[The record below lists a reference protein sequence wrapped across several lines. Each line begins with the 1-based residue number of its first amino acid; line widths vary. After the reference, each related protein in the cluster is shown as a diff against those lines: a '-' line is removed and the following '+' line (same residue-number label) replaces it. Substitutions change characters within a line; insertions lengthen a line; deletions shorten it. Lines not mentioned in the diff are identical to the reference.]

1 MTATWI
7 ALAVYGLGLLAIG
20 LFAGR
25 RADRSLQEYYLAGG
39 GLSSFVLFMALFG
52 TNVTPFLLIGISG
65 IAYHQ
70 GLGIF
75 GLNGAIVALGLPIV
89 FWTVGV
95 PARRLA
101 QQLGAMTPA
110 ELYSKRLGSRAVGLA
125 LFALWTLYTLPYMT
139 TALQGAGKTLNLA
152 TEGQVPEAA
161 GAIGVLVLALVYTTL
176 GGMRATAWTNVV
188 QGGLFL
194 GFVVL
199 AFWYQAK
206 GIGGE
211 DGIVGAL
218 RRLHDERPDLCVAG
232 EHPLLEPRAF
242 TSWSLAISLT
252 VIGFPHMLVRLFA
265 ARSERSMLQICRIY
279 PVALLFLWLP
289 AVLCGVFGALAFPGL
304 EGKQSD
310 GVFTLMAQ
318 EFLPPWLAGIAFLA
332 VLAAVM
338 STLDAQLLTLSSML
352 SRDVLPARRTTR
364 SEVLAT
370 RLFALAVAVATYL
383 LWRYGG
389 RSVFE
394 FASVAFSGYV
404 TLVPTLLLGVRW
416 QRFTASGALLSL
428 LAGTAVYGAA
438 LSSAGGFDSAARAS
452 WLGFLPVFWG
462 LAAACAGAL
471 LGTLLS
477 SPRAPASAPAAPP
490 VP

>member
-1 MTATWI
+1 MSATWI
-7 ALAVYGLGLLAIG
+7 ALAAYALGLLAIG
-20 LFAGR
+20 VLAGR
-25 RADRSLQEYYLAGG
+25 RAERSLQEYYLAGG

-75 GLNGAIVALGLPIV
+75 GLNGAIVTLGLPII

-101 QQLGAMTPA
+101 IQLKAMTPA
-110 ELYSKRLGSRAVGLA
+110 EIYSKRLGSVWVGLL
-125 LFALWTLYTLPYMT
+125 LFGLWTLYTLPYMA
-139 TALQGAGKTLNLA
+139 TALEGAGVTLNQA
-152 TEGQVPEAA
+152 TEGQVPEVA
-161 GAIGVLVLALVYTTL
+161 GAVGVLLLALVYTTM

-199 AFWYQAK
+199 AFWFHAD
-206 GIGGE
+206 GVSGGR
-211 DGIVGAL
+211 GVTGAL
-218 RRLHDERPDLCVAG
+218 ERLHSERPDLCVAG

-252 VIGFPHMLVRLFA
+252 VIGFPHMLVRLFT
-265 ARSERSMLQICRIY
+265 ARSERSMLQICRVY
-279 PVALLFLWLP
+279 PIALLFLWLP

-304 EGKQSD
+304 EGKASD
-310 GVFTLMAQ
+310 RVFTLMAQ
-318 EFLPPWLAGIAFLA
+318 EYLPPWLAGLAFLA

-338 STLDAQLLTLSSML
+338 STLDAQLLTLGSML
-352 SRDVLPARRTTR
+352 SRDVLPTRRTPR
-364 SEVLAT
+364 AEILAT
-370 RLFALAVAVATYL
+370 RGFALLVAVATFL

-389 RSVFE
+389 ASVFA

-404 TLVPTLLLGVRW
+404 TLVPTLFLGVRW
-416 QRFTASGALLSL
+416 KRFTATGALASL
-428 LAGTAVYGAA
+428 VAGTGVYAAA
-438 LSSAGGFDSAARAS
+438 LASAGGFDSAVRAS
-452 WLGFLPVFWG
+452 WLGFLPAFWG
-462 LAAACAGAL
+462 LVAAVAGAL
-471 LGTLLS
+471 VGTALS
-477 SPRAPASAPAAPP
+477 APREPAGRPAAPP